1 MTTATF
7 TRSDVMKAAWAAL
20 RTYGPARDLET
31 LRRRLS
37 REMAQAWFTLKRR
50 AQLVA
55 MSKIERLQDALS
67 ALRNVDRMTP
77 AHRAEEKRLT
87 AEIAAEAHKEAAP
100 IYAEK
105 AERIAAAGGRFCT
118 VTFTKK
124 DGTER
129 TMQVQPATLRHHV
142 KGGDATDA
150 GKRAVATR
158 KALHPNLLP
167 VWDVAAQAPRSVNL
181 ATVSRIA
188 VDGRV
193 FEYS

>member
-7 TRSDVMKAAWAAL
+7 TRSDVMKAAWDAL
-20 RTYGPARDLET
+20 RTYGPARDLADT
-31 LRRRLS
+31 RRRLS
-37 REMAQAWFTLKRR
+37 RELRTAWFNLKRR

-67 ALRNVDRMTP
+67 VLRNVDRMTP
-77 AHRAEEKRLT
+77 AHRAEEKRLE
-87 AEIAAEAHKEAAP
+87 AEIAAEGHKEAAP

-118 VTFTKK
+118 VTFMKK

-142 KGGDATDA
+142 KGDAATDA
-150 GKRAVATR
+150 GKRAVASR

-167 VWDVAAQAPRSVNL
+167 VWDVAAQAARSVNL

-193 FEYS
+193 FTYA